1 MLCKTRVSEVNGG
14 HGSTVRWKNTEAD
27 ASTRKKKNIYFFN
40 WQRVT
45 HTHRSTQTYL
55 IKVSAV
61 QRPLILLHQPC
72 STWFDRR
79 CSLRRKTTQQRSCHA
94 DGVGAGLELHG
105 HGYDDGHKGRPEG
118 TRLRNMLSKHENT
131 ASRAQT
137 RSLQV
142 YTGPQNYKTKAG

>member
-1 MLCKTRVSEVNGG
+1 MNGG

-27 ASTRKKKNIYFFN
+27 ASTRKKKKIYFFN

-105 HGYDDGHKGRPEG
+105 HSNVVTTTVTRADLKERAYAICFLNMKTPLPELKHAVFKS
-118 TRLRNMLSKHENT
+118 TRGLKTTRQRQANRN
-131 ASRAQT
+131 
-137 RSLQV
+137 
-142 YTGPQNYKTKAG
+142 AG